1 VGIIFGTGLLVAGM
15 VRRRNILQFL
25 AIGRDWNPSLL
36 FVLGCGV
43 MLNLV
48 VFNYM
53 IRIKK
58 LPIFGDKLFNPD
70 NKIID
75 WKLLLGGFSFG
86 LGWGIG
92 GICPGPALA
101 LLPVFQIQIHVIWF
115 GTLLFGMYLATK
127 LINFS

>member
-1 VGIIFGTGLLVAGM
+1 LLVGIIFGTGLLVAGM

-58 LPIFGDKLFNPD
+58 LPIFGD
-70 NKIID
+70 
-75 WKLLLGGFSFG
+75 
-86 LGWGIG
+86 
-92 GICPGPALA
+92 
-101 LLPVFQIQIHVIWF
+101 
-115 GTLLFGMYLATK
+115 
-127 LINFS
+127 